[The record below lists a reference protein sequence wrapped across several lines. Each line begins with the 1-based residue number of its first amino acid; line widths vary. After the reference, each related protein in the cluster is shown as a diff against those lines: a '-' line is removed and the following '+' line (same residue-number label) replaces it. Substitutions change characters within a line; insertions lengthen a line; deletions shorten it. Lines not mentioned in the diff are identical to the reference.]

1 MTNRAP
7 VKKVAAGGITSAAT
21 ALLIAGLD
29 LAGVDVTPALAS
41 AITTVAGFA
50 VAYLTPPA
58 PTEADPSWHAPRP
71 D

>member
-1 MTNRAP
+1 VTSRKPAR
-7 VKKVAAGGITSAAT
+7 KVAAGGISAAVT

-29 LAGVDVTPALAS
+29 LAGVEVTPALAS

-50 VAYLTPPA
+50 VAYLTPPV
-58 PTEADPSWHAPRP
+58 PEVDPSWHAPRP